1 VSKELKGLVERFEEV
16 ERLVLGNE
24 DFDVDIREDLSM
36 TDEALFELQDDVSAI
51 TERLDALDGK
61 GEEDLD
67 ADETEVTLEERV
79 AELETTVEFLLD
91 KIRTFG
97 DV

>member
-61 GEEDLD
+61 GEEDL
-67 ADETEVTLEERV
+67 
-79 AELETTVEFLLD
+79 ETTVEFLLD